1 MVRVTA
7 GITRR
12 RRHKKV
18 LAATKGYRSARR
30 RRFKVAKEAMIKARA
45 YMFRDRKVRKREF
58 RHLWIAR
65 INAACRLNGLTY
77 SKFIDSLKKN
87 EIQLNRKVLSEI
99 AVRHP
104 SAFKTLVDSVKA
116 V

>member
-1 MVRVTA
+1 MVRVKA

-45 YMFRDRKVRKREF
+45 YAFRDRRVRKREF
-58 RHLWIAR
+58 RRLWIVR
-65 INAACRLNGLTY
+65 VNAACRQAGISS
-77 SKFIDSLKKN
+77 SKFMNSLKKSD
-87 EIQLNRKVLSEI
+87 IKLNRKMLSEI

-104 SAFKTLVDSVKA
+104 DAFRTIVDTVTG
-116 V
+116 

>member
-1 MVRVTA
+1 MVRVKA

-18 LAATKGYRSARR
+18 LAVTKGYRSARQ

-45 YMFRDRKVRKREF
+45 YAFRDRRVRKRDF
-58 RHLWIAR
+58 RRLWIVR
-65 INAACRLNGLTY
+65 VNAACRQAGLSY
-77 SKFIDSLKKN
+77 SQFIDALNKHD
-87 EIQLNRKVLSEI
+87 IQLNRKMLSEI

-104 SAFKTLVDSVKA
+104 DAFNVIVEAVK